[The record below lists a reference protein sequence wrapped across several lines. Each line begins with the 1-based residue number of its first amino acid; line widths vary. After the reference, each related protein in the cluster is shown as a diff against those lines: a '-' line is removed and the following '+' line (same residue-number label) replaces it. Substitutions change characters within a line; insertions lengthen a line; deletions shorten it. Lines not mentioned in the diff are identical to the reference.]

1 MVARSLSLREKRL
14 IQGALLLAII
24 VLISLLLRGGGES
37 APILPV
43 GPEPPQPVPAA
54 PVPIPVAAAP
64 APAPVPVADTSQL
77 RLHGLLASGAVISTG
92 NGGQR
97 LVPVGREALPGLT
110 LVRVEQNHAIFQS
123 ASGEVRLGFDGIA
136 QGDPTG
142 AAAAPAPAAAGPAG
156 QREETLRYR
165 LGLAPRMAGGRVT
178 GYTVRANVEMPAL
191 ARAGIRPGDV
201 IVAVN
206 GASFDEERL
215 QELAWTIANSAEA
228 RFEVERDGRRIP
240 LTLQRR

>member
-14 IQGALLLAII
+14 IQGAILLAII
-24 VLISLLLRGGGES
+24 VLVSLLLRGGGGVE
-37 APILPV
+37 PVLPV
-43 GPEPPQPVPAA
+43 NPAPPAPVPAA
-54 PVPIPVAAAP
+54 PVQVPVAAAP
-64 APAPVPVADTSQL
+64 TPAPVPVADTSQL

-123 ASGEVRLGFDGIA
+123 AGGEVRLGFDGIA
-136 QGDPTG
+136 LADPSA

-165 LGLAPRMAGGRVT
+165 LGLAPRMAGGRVA